1 MNEFFAVFGR
11 DDFLNQLLVHVEL
24 SVAAL
29 LIGVVVAL
37 PLALATFRS
46 PLWAA
51 VAINTGNIGR
61 AVPSL
66 AILALVFPLL
76 GFGFAPSLVALVLA
90 LAAFVLLAGCGNA
103 GGGKQGG
110 GNGGPTITV
119 GSKNFTEQFVLGE
132 LYAQTLEAN
141 GFTVERQ
148 LNLGSEQLADE
159 ALQSGEIDFYPEYTG
174 TALVALLGYEGEN
187 PPSPEET
194 YEEARSR
201 YAERDPADTMLQ
213 YADFNNNYG
222 IFVRREIAQQYGLQ
236 ALDDLAEAAPELTFA
251 TFSEF
256 QDREDGF
263 PNMVENY
270 PGIDEFEDIVT
281 ANDLG
286 LRYQG
291 VEQGEA
297 DVGVGF
303 LTDGQ
308 LTSEEL
314 VILEDEK
321 SIWPFYYPAP
331 VVRNDVLEENPE
343 VEEILNSVT
352 ETLNVDAIRE
362 LNGRVDTG
370 GEDPED
376 AARDYLEQQGLI

>member
-1 MNEFFAVFGR
+1 MRLEAKPFRVA
-11 DDFLNQLLVHVEL
+11 
-24 SVAAL
+24 SVAT
-29 LIGVVVAL
+29 
-37 PLALATFRS
+37 LAT
-46 PLWAA
+46 
-51 VAINTGNIGR
+51 
-61 AVPSL
+61 
-66 AILALVFPLL
+66 
-76 GFGFAPSLVALVLA
+76 LVLA
-90 LAAFVLLAGCGNA
+90 ALLAGCGNV
-103 GGGKQGG
+103 GGGGEKGG
-110 GNGGPTITV
+110 GGGPTITV

-148 LNLGSEQLADE
+148 LNLGSEQLADQ
-159 ALQSGEIDFYPEYTG
+159 ALQDGEIDFYPEYTG

-187 PPSPEET
+187 PSSPEET

-201 YAERDPADTMLQ
+201 YAERDPADTMLP
-213 YADFNNNYG
+213 YANFNNNYG
-222 IFVRREIAQQYGLQ
+222 IFVRNDVAEEYGLQ
-236 ALDDLAEAAPELTFA
+236 TLDDLAEAAPNLTFT

-256 QDREDGF
+256 QDRDDGY

-270 PGIDEFEDIVT
+270 PGIDEFEDIIT

-291 VEQGEA
+291 VENGEA

-308 LTSEEL
+308 LTSPEL
-314 VILEDEK
+314 TTLEDEK

-331 VVRNDVLEENPE
+331 VVRSEVLEENPE
-343 VEEILNSVT
+343 VEDILNSVT

-362 LNGRVDTG
+362 LNGRVDIEQ
-370 GEDPED
+370 EDPED
-376 AARDYLEQQGLI
+376 VARAYLEQQGLI

>member
-1 MNEFFAVFGR
+1 MKPKATYHR
-11 DDFLNQLLVHVEL
+11 
-24 SVAAL
+24 
-29 LIGVVVAL
+29 VAL
-37 PLALATFRS
+37 IT
-46 PLWAA
+46 
-51 VAINTGNIGR
+51 
-61 AVPSL
+61 
-66 AILALVFPLL
+66 
-76 GFGFAPSLVALVLA
+76 LVLA
-90 LAAFVLLAGCGNA
+90 LAAFALLGCGNA
-103 GGGKQGG
+103 GGGGQGG
-110 GNGGPTITV
+110 GGGGPTITV

-132 LYAQTLEAN
+132 LYAQALEAN

-213 YADFNNNYG
+213 YANFNNNYG
-222 IFVRREIAQQYGLQ
+222 IFVRREVAEQYGLQ
-236 ALDDLAEAAPELTFA
+236 TLDDLADAAPELTFA

-256 QDREDGF
+256 QDRDDGF

-270 PGIDEFEDIVT
+270 PGIDEFEDTIV

-291 VEQGEA
+291 VENGEA

-314 VILEDEK
+314 AILEDEK
-321 SIWPFYYPAP
+321 GIWPFYYPAP

-362 LNGRVDTG
+362 MNGRVDIE

-376 AARDYLEQQGLI
+376 IARVYLEQQGLI

>member
-1 MNEFFAVFGR
+1 MKPRATY
-11 DDFLNQLLVHVEL
+11 HK
-24 SVAAL
+24 AAL
-29 LIGVVVAL
+29 M
-37 PLALATFRS
+37 T
-46 PLWAA
+46 
-51 VAINTGNIGR
+51 
-61 AVPSL
+61 
-66 AILALVFPLL
+66 
-76 GFGFAPSLVALVLA
+76 LVLA
-90 LAAFVLLAGCGNA
+90 LAAFALLGCGNA
-103 GGGKQGG
+103 GGGSQGG
-110 GNGGPTITV
+110 GGGGPTITV

-194 YEEARSR
+194 YEEARGR
-201 YAERDPADTMLQ
+201 YAERDPADTMLP
-213 YADFNNNYG
+213 YANFNNNYG
-222 IFVRREIAQQYGLQ
+222 IFVRREVAEQYGLQ
-236 ALDDLAEAAPELTFA
+236 TLNDLAGAAPELTFA

-256 QDREDGF
+256 QDRKDGY

-270 PGIDEFEDIVT
+270 PGLDGFEDTIV

-291 VEQGEA
+291 VENGEA

-308 LTSEEL
+308 LTSPAL
-314 VILEDEK
+314 VTLTDEK

-331 VVRNDVLEENPE
+331 VVRSEVLEENPE
-343 VEEILNSVT
+343 MEDLLNSVT
-352 ETLNVDAIRE
+352 ERLNVDVIRE
-362 LNGRVDTG
+362 LNGRVDIEQ
-370 GEDPED
+370 EDPED
-376 AARDYLEQQGLI
+376 VAEEFLRQEGLI

>member
-1 MNEFFAVFGR
+1 MRLEAKPFR
-11 DDFLNQLLVHVEL
+11 
-24 SVAAL
+24 VAS
-29 LIGVVVAL
+29 VVAV
-37 PLALATFRS
+37 AT
-46 PLWAA
+46 
-51 VAINTGNIGR
+51 
-61 AVPSL
+61 
-66 AILALVFPLL
+66 
-76 GFGFAPSLVALVLA
+76 LVLA
-90 LAAFVLLAGCGNA
+90 ALLAGCGNV
-103 GGGKQGG
+103 GGGGEKGG
-110 GNGGPTITV
+110 GDGPTITV

-148 LNLGSEQLADE
+148 LNLGSEQLADG
-159 ALQSGEIDFYPEYTG
+159 ALQDGEIDFYPEYTG
-174 TALVALLGYEGEN
+174 TALVALLGYEGDN

-201 YAERDPADTMLQ
+201 YAERDPADTMLP

-222 IFVRREIAQQYGLQ
+222 IFVRNDVAEEYGLQ
-236 ALDDLAEAAPELTFA
+236 NLDDLAEAAPNLTFT

-256 QDREDGF
+256 QDRDDGY

-270 PGIDEFEDIVT
+270 PGIDEFEDIIT

-291 VEQGEA
+291 VENGEA

-308 LTSEEL
+308 LTSPEL
-314 VILEDEK
+314 TILEDEL

-331 VVRNDVLEENPE
+331 VVRSEVLEENPE
-343 VEEILNSVT
+343 VEDILNSVT

-362 LNGRVDTG
+362 LNGRVDIEQ
-370 GEDPED
+370 EDPED
-376 AARDYLEQQGLI
+376 VARDYLEQQGLI

>member
-1 MNEFFAVFGR
+1 MKLKATHY
-11 DDFLNQLLVHVEL
+11 L
-24 SVAAL
+24 
-29 LIGVVVAL
+29 VAL
-37 PLALATFRS
+37 FAL
-46 PLWAA
+46 
-51 VAINTGNIGR
+51 
-61 AVPSL
+61 
-66 AILALVFPLL
+66 ILALT
-76 GFGFAPSLVALVLA
+76 A
-90 LAAFVLLAGCGNA
+90 CGNA
-103 GGGKQGG
+103 GGGGQGG
-110 GNGGPTITV
+110 GGGGGPTITV
-119 GSKNFTEQFVLGE
+119 GSKNFTEQYILGE

-141 GFTVERQ
+141 GFTVERS
-148 LNLGSEQLADE
+148 LNLGSEQIADQ
-159 ALQSGEIDFYPEYTG
+159 ALQDGQIDFYPEYTG

-187 PPSPEET
+187 PPTPEAT

-201 YAERDPADTMLQ
+201 YAERDPADTMLP

-222 IFVRREIAQQYGLQ
+222 IFVRRDTAEELGLQ
-236 ALDDLAEAAPELTFA
+236 TLDDLAGAASGLAFA

-256 QDREDGF
+256 QDRDDGY

-270 PGIDEFEDIVT
+270 PGLEDFEDIVT

-291 VEQGEA
+291 VENGEA

-308 LTSEEL
+308 LTSPEL
-314 VILEDEK
+314 TVLEDEK

-352 ETLNVDAIRE
+352 ETLDVDAIRE
-362 LNGRVDTG
+362 LNGRVDIEQ
-370 GEDPED
+370 EDPED
-376 AARDYLEQQGLI
+376 VARDYLEQQGLI

>member
-1 MNEFFAVFGR
+1 MKLKATYR
-11 DDFLNQLLVHVEL
+11 T
-24 SVAAL
+24 
-29 LIGVVVAL
+29 VAL
-37 PLALATFRS
+37 
-46 PLWAA
+46 A
-51 VAINTGNIGR
+51 V
-61 AVPSL
+61 L
-66 AILALVFPLL
+66 M
-76 GFGFAPSLVALVLA
+76 LA
-90 LAAFVLLAGCGNA
+90 LAAAALLTGCGNA
-103 GGGKQGG
+103 GDGGQGG
-110 GNGGPTITV
+110 GGGGPTITV

-159 ALQSGEIDFYPEYTG
+159 ALQSGEIDFYSEYTG

-201 YAERDPADTMLQ
+201 YAERDPADTMLP
-213 YADFNNNYG
+213 YANFNNNYG
-222 IFVRREIAQQYGLQ
+222 IFVRREVAEQYDLQ
-236 ALDDLAEAAPELTFA
+236 TLSDLAEAAPELTFA

-256 QDREDGF
+256 QDRDDGF

-270 PGIDEFEDIVT
+270 PGIDEFEDIVI

-291 VEQGEA
+291 VEQGDA

-331 VVRNDVLEENPE
+331 VVRDDVLEENPE